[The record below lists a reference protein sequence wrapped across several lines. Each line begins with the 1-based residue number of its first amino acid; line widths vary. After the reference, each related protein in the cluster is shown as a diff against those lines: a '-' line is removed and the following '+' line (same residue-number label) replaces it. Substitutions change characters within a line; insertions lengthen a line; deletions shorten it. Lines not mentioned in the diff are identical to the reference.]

1 MKPYEELHNELLL
14 MDDDNLAAINN
25 IYCMRM
31 GTPEDYIY
39 NMGDFDEVMQKL
51 GVTAIKKVVAFGC
64 FNPADEYF
72 SFDGEEKL
80 MSYGW
85 RNRIRDRIDDI
96 GILQDIFDSPE
107 TYIELIRIV

>member
-1 MKPYEELHNELLL
+1 MKTYEELHDELLL

-25 IYCMRM
+25 IYCERM
-31 GTPEDYIY
+31 GTLEDYIY
-39 NMGDFDEVMQKL
+39 NIGDFDEVMQRL
-51 GVTAIKKVVAFGC
+51 GVTAIKKVVASGR

-85 RNRIRDRIDDI
+85 RNRIRDYIDDV
-96 GILQDIFDSPE
+96 GIVQDIMDDAGEYCNHIS
-107 TYIELIRIV
+107 VW